1 MKEARTLV
9 QAVRDAAAV
18 HRVTWEALVPNHL
31 EINLDAEPAED
42 AAYAEMARAKKRLRD
57 HLCDTYGISAR
68 ELASL
73 ALP

>member
-1 MKEARTLV
+1 M
-9 QAVRDAAAV
+9 QAVREAAAV
-18 HRVTWEALVPNHL
+18 HRTTWEALVPNHL

-42 AAYAEMARAKKRLRD
+42 AAYAEMAAAKKRLRD